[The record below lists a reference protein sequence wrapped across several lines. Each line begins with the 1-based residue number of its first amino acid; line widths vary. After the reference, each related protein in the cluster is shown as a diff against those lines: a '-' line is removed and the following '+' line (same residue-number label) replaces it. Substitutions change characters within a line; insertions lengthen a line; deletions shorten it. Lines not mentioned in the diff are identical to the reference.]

1 MERDAALADF
11 DRARAEWEAAFARV
25 PDAALDYLKPGDDY
39 ALGGLQVHV
48 NWVLR
53 NYLSLLDAIVDARFE
68 EISPEVDR
76 AAEHEALVGAR
87 QGLHG
92 AERQPVLDAMS
103 DLHAKVC
110 AAVEA
115 LPKADWSRRA
125 PVIYRPGEDALP
137 TSPDD
142 VLGWLRDHYREHV
155 VQSAD
160 LISDWRASSTAGG

>member
-1 MERDAALADF
+1 MERETALADF

-25 PDAALDYLKPGDDY
+25 PDTALDYLKPNDDY

-53 NYLSLLDAIVDARFE
+53 NYLSLLHAIVAAQFA
-68 EISPEVDR
+68 EIQPEVDR
-76 AAEHEALVGAR
+76 AAEREALDGANR
-87 QGLHG
+87 GLQG
-92 AERQPVLDAMS
+92 AERQQALDSMS
-103 DLHAKVC
+103 ELHGQVC
-110 AAVEA
+110 VTIEA
-115 LPKADWSRRA
+115 LPEGDWARKA
-125 PVIYRPGEDALP
+125 PVIYGPGQEALP

-160 LISDWRASSTAGG
+160 LIEEWRASTAAG